1 MSNCKTIAICNQKGG
16 VGKTTTTVNLGVG
29 LAMQGKKVLLIDAD
43 PQGDLTTCLGWKDT
57 DNLGIT
63 LATKLT
69 DVINETMNDPTVGI
83 LHHDEGVDLVPANL
97 ELSAMEFNLV
107 NAMSRE
113 TALRN
118 YLSEVKDKYD
128 YILIDCMPSLGMV
141 TINALSAADSV
152 IIDGASEVLQKLIAD
167 GHKVLIVTTSNYHTL
182 ASKMERVLFKYFPFL
197 TWDDVIITSHK
208 QLVNGDVL
216 IDDGIHNLEGGNYFK
231 ILMTAQHNKKYDA
244 EANGMLRVETWAEVY
259 STITFLAEE
268 DDLKG
273 WKEVPM
279 EITLYS
285 TGCPKCKVLKKK
297 LEEKGIKYTENNSVD
312 EMLSLGISQVPV
324 LSVNNELL
332 DFSTANNWVNQQ

>member
-1 MSNCKTIAICNQKGG
+1 MYAP
-16 VGKTTTTVNLGVG
+16 LFE
-29 LAMQGKKVLLIDAD
+29 DD
-43 PQGDLTTCLGWKDT
+43 FWDW
-57 DNLGIT
+57 
-63 LATKLT
+63 
-69 DVINETMNDPTVGI
+69 
-83 LHHDEGVDLVPANL
+83 
-97 ELSAMEFNLV
+97 
-107 NAMSRE
+107 
-113 TALRN
+113 
-118 YLSEVKDKYD
+118 VK
-128 YILIDCMPSLGMV
+128 P
-141 TINALSAADSV
+141 
-152 IIDGASEVLQKLIAD
+152 IDGASEALQKLIAD

-197 TWDDVIITSHK
+197 TWNDVIITSHK

-244 EANGMLRVETWAEVY
+244 EANGMLRVETWVEVY
-259 STITFLAEE
+259 SAITLLAEE
-268 DDLKG
+268 GDLKG

-324 LSVNNELL
+324 LSVNNKLL
-332 DFSTANNWVNQQ
+332 DFSTANDWVNQQ

>member
-1 MSNCKTIAICNQKGG
+1 
-16 VGKTTTTVNLGVG
+16 
-29 LAMQGKKVLLIDAD
+29 
-43 PQGDLTTCLGWKDT
+43 
-57 DNLGIT
+57 
-63 LATKLT
+63 
-69 DVINETMNDPTVGI
+69 
-83 LHHDEGVDLVPANL
+83 
-97 ELSAMEFNLV
+97 
-107 NAMSRE
+107 
-113 TALRN
+113 
-118 YLSEVKDKYD
+118 
-128 YILIDCMPSLGMV
+128 
-141 TINALSAADSV
+141 
-152 IIDGASEVLQKLIAD
+152 
-167 GHKVLIVTTSNYHTL
+167 
-182 ASKMERVLFKYFPFL
+182 MERVLFKYFPFL
-197 TWDDVIITSHK
+197 TWNDVIITSHK

-244 EANGMLRVETWAEVY
+244 EANGMLRVGTWAEVY
-259 STITFLAEE
+259 TAITALAEE

-273 WKEVPM
+273 WEEVPM

>member
-1 MSNCKTIAICNQKGG
+1 MSELKERFLAVYKETVTREGSDSLLDWLEHSDFFVAPASTRYHGCYEGG
-16 VGKTTTTVNLGVG
+16 
-29 LAMQGKKVLLIDAD
+29 LL
-43 PQGDLTTCLGWKDT
+43 Q
-57 DNLGIT
+57 
-63 LATKLT
+63 
-69 DVINETMNDPTVGI
+69 
-83 LHHDEGVDLVPANL
+83 H
-97 ELSAMEFNLV
+97 
-107 NAMSRE
+107 
-113 TALRN
+113 
-118 YLSEVKDKYD
+118 
-128 YILIDCMPSLGMV
+128 SL
-141 TINALSAADSV
+141 
-152 IIDGASEVLQKLIAD
+152 
-167 GHKVLIVTTSNYHTL
+167 KVLIVTTSNYHTL

-197 TWDDVIITSHK
+197 TWNDVIITSHK

-216 IDDGIHNLEGGNYFK
+216 IDDGTHNLEGGNYFK

-259 STITFLAEE
+259 SAITLLAEE

-297 LEEKGIKYTENNSVD
+297 LEEKGIKYTESNSVD

-332 DFSTANNWVNQQ
+332 DFSTANDWVNQQ

>member
-1 MSNCKTIAICNQKGG
+1 MKHLTILVDMDDTIESLASAWIDYLNARHG
-16 VGKTTTTVNLGVG
+16 TT
-29 LAMQGKKVLLIDAD
+29 
-43 PQGDLTTCLGWKDT
+43 
-57 DNLGIT
+57 
-63 LATKLT
+63 TKLT
-69 DVINETMNDPTVGI
+69 DITGWDISKAFPMLTNEQVYAPLFED
-83 LHHDEGVDLVPANL
+83 DFWDC
-97 ELSAMEFNLV
+97 
-107 NAMSRE
+107 
-113 TALRN
+113 
-118 YLSEVKDKYD
+118 VK
-128 YILIDCMPSLGMV
+128 P
-141 TINALSAADSV
+141 
-152 IIDGASEVLQKLIAD
+152 IDGASETLQKLIAD

-197 TWDDVIITSHK
+197 TWNDVIITSHK

-216 IDDGIHNLEGGNYFK
+216 IDDGTHNLEGGNYFK

-259 STITFLAEE
+259 SAITLLAEE

-273 WKEVPM
+273 WKEMPM

-297 LEEKGIKYTENNSVD
+297 LKEKGIKYTENNSVD

-324 LSVNNELL
+324 LSVDNKLL